1 MYSPSLFIDRCMKN
15 LRVNFSTMSVDS
27 TPAACYWPW
36 APPPITVYRRCSNHR
51 QRYGLSGNMAE
62 LAAQPHYGQGR
73 RNLRPRQRRL
83 FQKKNSTYFICLTMV
98 LLPDSPP
105 PKGNREQ
112 SESRSSLG
120 DMTSGPRRAL
130 AAPARLS
137 AIYININRTVQNG
150 QPPL

>member
-1 MYSPSLFIDRCMKN
+1 
-15 LRVNFSTMSVDS
+15 
-27 TPAACYWPW
+27 
-36 APPPITVYRRCSNHR
+36 
-51 QRYGLSGNMAE
+51 MAE

-112 SESRSSLG
+112 SESRLSLG
-120 DMTSGPRRAL
+120 GHDIRTTESACRPGPALCNLHQHQPNRAEW
-130 AAPARLS
+130 AAPVINGVLPSSSSFTSFAAVTPSSFRFFSMALLLSRAARSSALS
-137 AIYININRTVQNG
+137 VHPMSRAE
-150 QPPL
+150 